1 MVNEIFH
8 QARIVPYNATD
19 ERRMNI
25 VPRLCRNNKQTRA
38 LLRPNEIQ
46 YRYRGTIISII
57 LIILFNFLSHN

>member
-8 QARIVPYNATD
+8 QARIVPYDATD

-38 LLRPNEIQ
+38 LPRPNEIQ
-46 YRYRGTIISII
+46 YRYRGTIFSVI
-57 LIILFNFLSHN
+57 

>member
-38 LLRPNEIQ
+38 LPRSNEIQ
-46 YRYRGTIISII
+46 YRYRGIIFSVI
-57 LIILFNFLSHN
+57 

>member
-8 QARIVPYNATD
+8 ETRIVPYDATD

-38 LLRPNEIQ
+38 LPRPKYNIDIAE
-46 YRYRGTIISII
+46 S
-57 LIILFNFLSHN
+57 FP